1 MEPFTK
7 LHHQLMQQLSADA
20 IEADNMLVKADRS
33 FRTAQHYCAQVNGIL
48 KDFSFR
54 DLASE
59 IHFFKNIQ
67 PLFLKELF
75 YFSKLY
81 ALESD
86 KPVGSRERQKAYYN
100 VQLDRQSNL
109 IDQHR
114 SIYQY
119 YRSGRSDCDHQFF
132 VRGAK
137 EASFSPELTLY
148 MDGQCASVY
157 SLKVSELLAAEELC
171 DHITAKLEM
180 VQAAG
185 IDAGESQSPLVW
197 TDSNASLVELI
208 YALHARGAINHG
220 KLDMKQIIQRIELLF
235 NVKLGN
241 FYQVIKSIRTRKDRT
256 AFLNNLITSAIKRM
270 DDTDMDF

>member
-1 MEPFTK
+1 MT
-7 LHHQLMQQLSADA
+7 LYDRLGQQLSAVA
-20 IEADNMLVKADRS
+20 IEADNMIVKAGRS
-33 FRTAQHYCAQVNGIL
+33 FQAAQHYCSELNKLL
-48 KDFSFR
+48 KDFTFK
-54 DLASE
+54 DVAAE

-75 YFSKLY
+75 YYSKLY
-81 ALESD
+81 GLESD
-86 KPVGSRERQKAYYN
+86 KPVGSKERQKAYYHA
-100 VQLDRQSNL
+100 QLDRHSVF

-114 SIYQY
+114 NLYQY
-119 YRSGRSDCDHQFF
+119 YRSGRTDQDEQYF

-137 EASFSPELTLY
+137 DGAFSPELMLY
-148 MDGQCASVY
+148 MDGRYASAY
-157 SLKVSELLAAEELC
+157 SLKISEILAVEELC

-180 VQAAG
+180 MQAANA
-185 IDAGESQSPLVW
+185 DFQESQSPLVW
-197 TDSNASLVELI
+197 TDSNASLVELV

-220 KLDMKQIIQRIELLF
+220 KLDMKQIVQRIELLF

-256 AFLNNLITSAIKRM
+256 AFLNNLITSAVKRM

>member
-1 MEPFTK
+1 MQPFITLYDRLRK
-7 LHHQLMQQLSADA
+7 QLSEIAV
-20 IEADNMLVKADRS
+20 ESENMLVKADRS
-33 FRTAQHYCAQVNGIL
+33 FQAAQHYCTEVNGVL
-48 KDFSFR
+48 KDFTFK
-54 DLASE
+54 DLAGE

-81 ALESD
+81 VLESD

-100 VQLDRQSNL
+100 LQLDRHSTF

-114 SIYQY
+114 NIYQY
-119 YRSGRSDCDHQFF
+119 YRSARTDCDQQYF

-137 EASFSPELTLY
+137 EAAFAPELTLY
-148 MDGQCASVY
+148 MDGQYASVY
-157 SLKVSELLAAEELC
+157 SLKVSEVLAVEELC

-180 VQAAG
+180 VQAANM
-185 IDAGESQSPLVW
+185 DAQESQSPLVW
-197 TDSNASLVELI
+197 TDSNASLVELV

-220 KLDMKQIIQRIELLF
+220 KLDMKLIIQRIELLF

-256 AFLNNLITSAIKRM
+256 AFLNNLITSAVKRM

>member
-33 FRTAQHYCAQVNGIL
+33 FRTAQHYCTQVNGIL

-54 DLASE
+54 DLSGE

-100 VQLDRQSNL
+100 LQLDRHSTL

-132 VRGAK
+132 IRGAK
-137 EASFSPELTLY
+137 EAPFAPELNLY

-180 VQAAG
+180 VQAAHN
-185 IDAGESQSPLVW
+185 DAGESQSPLVW

-256 AFLNNLITSAIKRM
+256 AFLNNLITAAVKRM